1 MFVAWFLA
9 KQLEDFLPESRDS
22 RGTRRQL
29 NGWKRGE
36 SRDGAKSRRSVP
48 ACVGDLIVLLTTEN
62 GRGLMGYGACGE
74 S

>member
-1 MFVAWFLA
+1 MVNDNRRIDVCRMVLA

-48 ACVGDLIVLLTTEN
+48 ACVGDCTKYFLPLEMV
-62 GRGLMGYGACGE
+62 GV
-74 S
+74 